1 MPGNTRSR
9 TGTRIEKSASD
20 QRRPFVRK
28 RLNEITVAPVATRIA
43 KKILPSRE
51 SGVVFG
57 SEIMKK
63 AKRRSAPL
71 WRRCSGIANG
81 SPSAA
86 DLANRRSP

>member
-1 MPGNTRSR
+1 MRSR
-9 TGTRIEKSASD
+9 TGTRVEKSASD

-28 RLNEITVAPVATRIA
+28 SLNEITVAPPATSRA
-43 KKILPSRE
+43 NRSLAGRE

-63 AKRRSAPL
+63 AKRSRAPL
-71 WRRCSGIANG
+71 CRRCSGIARG

-86 DLANRRSP
+86 DLANRRSA

>member
-1 MPGNTRSR
+1 M
-9 TGTRIEKSASD
+9 
-20 QRRPFVRK
+20 RK
-28 RLNEITVAPVATRIA
+28 RRNWTKAAPVATNIA

-71 WRRCSGIANG
+71 CRRCSGIANG

-86 DLANRRSP
+86 DLANRRRP